1 VRAHF
6 EGSVFGAF
14 YFFRYIK
21 VDHYNPREIFRNKD
35 IAWLDITVADPV
47 LMQECNP
54 AHDLLEEVLGNLLSV
69 TLLLSRD
76 LLENLGAFDVLHHEV
91 HIILERVIE
100 DLQHLHYIWV
110 VQALDNLKFGLVRC
124 DFLWVVVTDNLNG
137 ELLVT
142 VVVFFA

>member
-1 VRAHF
+1 MRAHF
-6 EGSVFGAF
+6 EGTVFGAF

-35 IAWLDITVADPV
+35 IAWLYIAVADTV

-54 AHDLLEEVLGNLLSV
+54 AHNLLEEVLGHLLSV
-69 TLLLSRD
+69 ALLLRGD
-76 LLENLGAFDVLHHEV
+76 LLENLGALNVLHHEV

-110 VQALDNLKFGLVRC
+110 VQAFDNLEFGLVR
-124 DFLWVVVTDNLNG
+124 
-137 ELLVT
+137 
-142 VVVFFA
+142 